1 MRIMEDETYH
11 ESGQEFRQTAA
22 MSPEHKLTA
31 NKLERHNQSLQL
43 SSSPMTSRTHH
54 SNSNNSNNTHQQY
67 SNHTANLPNS
77 LFPAASV
84 LATARSSRLV
94 SSGRSDAGTM
104 QSNMSVA
111 ESVISRAT
119 ARKGKF

>member
-11 ESGQEFRQTAA
+11 ETGQEYRNTSSGAA
-22 MSPEHKLTA
+22 GSSPEGKLTA
-31 NKLERHNQSLQL
+31 RKLERHNETYG
-43 SSSPMTSRTHH
+43 SSGSVTSRTTGSSHPF
-54 SNSNNSNNTHQQY
+54 Q
-67 SNHTANLPNS
+67 NS

-84 LATARSSRLV
+84 LATARSNRLTSGHGHLV
-94 SSGRSDAGTM
+94 SSGRSDAGTQ
-104 QSNMSVA
+104 QSHASVA